1 MNNNNITRLRRV
13 APCRR
18 THKDLRLS
26 NDDLHIINR
35 ALEPNRIMLAELR
48 VEIREKVYFEG
59 ATLQDLQKNQHLFD
73 RNEVFSLL
81 GDQYVLD
88 QSQID
93 EGANILARWRTQ
105 PGEADSLNLSQ
116 TIELLAQLLEL
127 SNAALENAEEL
138 AILA

>member
-1 MNNNNITRLRRV
+1 MKHNNIARLRRV

-18 THKDLRLS
+18 IHKDLRLS

-35 ALEPNRIMLAELR
+35 ALEPNRAMLAELR

-88 QSQID
+88 HGQVE
-93 EGANILARWRTQ
+93 EGASILARWRTQ
-105 PGEADSLNLSQ
+105 PGEADDLNLNQ
-116 TIELLAQLLEL
+116 TVELLAQLLEL
-127 SNAALENAEEL
+127 SHAALESAEEL

>member
-1 MNNNNITRLRRV
+1 MNNNKITRLRRV

-35 ALEPNRIMLAELR
+35 ALEPNRSLLAELR
-48 VEIREKVYFEG
+48 IEIREKIYFEG
-59 ATLQDLQKNQHLFD
+59 ATLQDMQKNQHLFD

-81 GDQYVLD
+81 GDQYSLSEAQVN
-88 QSQID
+88 
-93 EGANILARWRTQ
+93 EGASILARWRNQ
-105 PGEADSLNLSQ
+105 PDEADTLNLSQ

-127 SNAALENAEEL
+127 SNDTGDNIEEL

>member
-35 ALEPNRIMLAELR
+35 ALEPNRAMLAELR

-81 GDQYVLD
+81 GDQYVLGQD
-88 QSQID
+88 QVD
-93 EGANILARWRTQ
+93 EGASILAHWRTQ
-105 PGEADSLNLSQ
+105 SGEVDNLNLSQ

-127 SNAALENAEEL
+127 SNAALESAEEL